1 MAQRYLLPPID
12 HALQAEG
19 CPQFCDHTQPRT
31 HLDYLAGLGLSALYG
46 RLNIPRILY
55 AQVYHPCPA
64 PNSGSFAAMPKG
76 GVPSLSPSK
85 TPSRLHLKHG
95 LPLTA
100 GEPGSFAAML
110 GASMEVQGQHRGPQL
125 WCSPQLRRKAKAL
138 AKRADR
144 QG

>member
-1 MAQRYLLPPID
+1 MPHRLKDAPSSVT
-12 HALQAEG
+12 
-19 CPQFCDHTQPRT
+19 TQPRT
-31 HLDYLAGLGLSALYG
+31 IYLAGLGPSA
-46 RLNIPRILY
+46 LNIPHSTHLSFFN

-64 PNSGSFAAMPKG
+64 PNSGSFAAMPMG
-76 GVPSLSPSK
+76 AVPSLSPSK

-95 LPLTA
+95 LPPTA

-125 WCSPQLRRKAKAL
+125 WCSPQLRRKAKASP
-138 AKRADR
+138 KRADR